1 MAKKRFLV
9 IDGMYFAN
17 RVLGGMTS
25 QNETLSLEPE
35 QEQSNFLANLHNSF
49 WTLVKSFNN
58 ESRTLINNVI
68 FVSEYGSWRKKL
80 EPYTPGYY
88 RIADD
93 GTQPKSIPVLGY
105 KENRVEKKEKS
116 TVNYDIFY
124 KLVSRF
130 NEEISGTVPVVKVP
144 NLEGDD
150 CICLLSAMFAQS
162 TNAELIV
169 FCTDGDLEQC
179 VNDNVMLFRNIKSKQ
194 NPNGEFVISQ
204 NKFHQ
209 LFIDNYNDPMSK
221 LLGDNLEHDYYR
233 TLFSMQL
240 SSDYTVQR
248 VAGKDIRFARP
259 FSVALK
265 KIICGDAKD
274 NVFPILRKVGEMRNR
289 SVSEKELNDTI
300 EMMYGKLNDKTALKI
315 ITDKDTR
322 DELFVTLRGNFKFT
336 PNYKLSFM
344 EEHFERNKKLIWL
357 TPKIIGEELVRNF
370 VETFKTV
377 QDVLNTQIVIP
388 EQNKTLQDNA
398 TELYAN
404 SIPGVL

>member
-68 FVSEYGSWRKKL
+68 FVSDYGSWRKKL

>member
-68 FVSEYGSWRKKL
+68 FVSDYGSWRKKL

-93 GTQPKSIPVLGY
+93 GTEPKSIPVLGY

-124 KLVSRF
+124 KLVTQF
-130 NEEISGTVPVVKVP
+130 NEEISGTVPVIKIP

-150 CICLLSAMFAQS
+150 CICLLSAMFAKS

>member
-68 FVSEYGSWRKKL
+68 FVSDYGSWRKKL

-204 NKFHQ
+204 AKFHK
-209 LFIDNYNDPMSK
+209 LFIEGNDPMTK
-221 LLGDNLEHDYYR
+221 IFGDNLERDYYH

-248 VAGKDIRFARP
+248 VAGKDIRFACP
-259 FSVALK
+259 HSVALK
-265 KIICGDAKD
+265 KIVCGDAKD
-274 NVFPILRKVGEMRNR
+274 NVFPILRKVGELRNR

-300 EMMYGKLNDKTALKI
+300 EMMYGKLNEKTALKI
-315 ITDKDTR
+315 ITDKETR
-322 DELFVTLRGNFKFT
+322 DELFVTLRGNFKFV

-357 TPKIIGEELVRNF
+357 TPKVIGEELVRSF
-370 VETFKTV
+370 VDAFKSV
-377 QDVLNTQIVIP
+377 KDVLNKQIEIP
-388 EQNKTLQDNA
+388 EQNKTMQDNA